1 MPFYSY
7 RCKRNHTQD
16 ELRSIEQRND
26 PLKCSTCGGK
36 MTLEL
41 SPTPGVVK
49 NPAVHKRAGRVRR

>member
-7 RCKRNHTQD
+7 RCKRNHTAEAYRRID
-16 ELRSIEQRND
+16 QRHSR
-26 PLKCSTCGGK
+26 LKCSECGGK

-49 NPAVHKRAGRVRR
+49 NPAVQKRQKVRR

>member
-7 RCKRNHTQD
+7 RCKRNHIAVQYRRID
-16 ELRSIEQRND
+16 QRNAK
-26 PLKCSTCGGK
+26 LKCSECGGN

-49 NPAVHKRAGRVRR
+49 NPAVQKGRIRR